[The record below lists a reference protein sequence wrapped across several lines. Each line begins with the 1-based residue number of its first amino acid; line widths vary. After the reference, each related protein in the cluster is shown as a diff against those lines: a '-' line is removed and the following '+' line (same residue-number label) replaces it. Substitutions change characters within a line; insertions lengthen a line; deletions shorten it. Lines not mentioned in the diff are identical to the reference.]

1 MALNRTAFS
10 VSGATLSVLTG
21 SGAGDF
27 IVTSGS
33 ASGPAEFLYATED
46 GAIAGFNRHVNPLNA
61 VLAVDNAAP
70 WRLRSPSIRDRRAA
84 RLGSPGSG
92 SPCASTYG
100 LMVGTL
106 VKSFR
111 YCAVSLASVPLP
123 FSVASAL
130 FTHVTS

>member
-1 MALNRTAFS
+1 MSAGLKNVCLTWALP
-10 VSGATLSVLTG
+10 GASRK
-21 SGAGDF
+21 AAA
-27 IVTSGS
+27 S
-33 ASGPAEFLYATED
+33 AASTTT
-46 GAIAGFNRHVNPLNA
+46 

-92 SPCASTYG
+92 SPCASTYD